1 MKGTSELASDED
13 TNRRDSNIENRI
25 FVVIGFAIG
34 FRRGGGGGGCAGG
47 GSGCF
52 LVKNVEV
59 DIKTRG
65 ARVRIWSNQ

>member
-34 FRRGGGGGGCAGG
+34 FRRGGGGGCAGG

>member
-13 TNRRDSNIENRI
+13 TNRRDSKIENRI

-34 FRRGGGGGGCAGG
+34 FRGGGGCAGG

-65 ARVRIWSNQ
+65 TRVRIWSNQ

>member
-13 TNRRDSNIENRI
+13 TNRRDSKIENRI

-34 FRRGGGGGGCAGG
+34 FRGGGGGGGCAGG

-65 ARVRIWSNQ
+65 TRVRIWSNQ